1 MLDLPLKIS
10 ANRLNIT
17 RLTALQLPFLFFFV
31 LVDEA
36 FFRIL
41 FEYFCELDRKK
52 IGNMLEYFSVTIGD
66 LRGTHNI
73 EISI

>member
-17 RLTALQLPFLFFFV
+17 RLTALQLPFFI